1 MNTIRPASFRSSEKR
16 KAKARRH
23 SAADVADNAKMSFGF
38 SSASGDDSPF
48 SPGFYAT
55 SIPSTVVKRFL
66 LSNDLGSASSS
77 SPQPR
82 AHQLHKD
89 KETPLF
95 SFPYQHNTSY
105 ALGDDD
111 DQMALSTQ
119 HDSQLGLFG
128 YSCTNDSSVASPLRQ
143 INGERGD
150 AVDGLREPLPPSSAS
165 VEQPYNIKKRLR
177 YTPVQSSSDM
187 SSLRGTHQLQ
197 LRTVL
202 DTPIR
207 SDSSSTDGHCGS
219 TSSSSD
225 GTVID
230 EWILEDQ
237 ADEEGHPDS
246 SYDEKELNNDI
257 DAFEES
263 FAQVLSSTKPDTTD
277 QPLVKEAEVS
287 TSITLIRD
295 QNA

>member
-23 SAADVADNAKMSFGF
+23 SAADVVDNAQMSFGF
-38 SSASGDDSPF
+38 SSASGDDSLF

-77 SPQPR
+77 PQPR
-82 AHQLHKD
+82 AHQLQKD
-89 KETPLF
+89 TETPLF
-95 SFPYQHNTSY
+95 SFAYQHNTSF
-105 ALGDDD
+105 ALDDDD
-111 DQMALSTQ
+111 DQGALSTH

-143 INGERGD
+143 INGGRGD
-150 AVDGLREPLPPSSAS
+150 AVHGLREPLPPSSAS

-177 YTPVQSSSDM
+177 YTPVQSSNDM
-187 SSLRGTHQLQ
+187 SSLRGTHQPQ
-197 LRTVL
+197 LRTVF

-207 SDSSSTDGHCGS
+207 SDSSSTCGS
-219 TSSSSD
+219 TSSATD

-237 ADEEGHPDS
+237 QADEEAHPS
-246 SYDEKELNNDI
+246 SPYEQELNNDI
-257 DAFEES
+257 DVFEVS
-263 FAQVLSSTKPDTTD
+263 FAHVLSGTKPDTTGKS
-277 QPLVKEAEVS
+277 LVKEEEALRPS
-287 TSITLIRD
+287 HL
-295 QNA
+295 

>member
-66 LSNDLGSASSS
+66 LSNDLGSVSS

-89 KETPLF
+89 TETPLF
-95 SFPYQHNTSY
+95 SFAYQHNTSY
-105 ALGDDD
+105 ADV
-111 DQMALSTQ
+111 DQGALSIH

-197 LRTVL
+197 LKTVL

-219 TSSSSD
+219 TSSSTD

-230 EWILEDQ
+230 EWILEDDQQ
-237 ADEEGHPDS
+237 ADEEGHPAS

-263 FAQVLSSTKPDTTD
+263 FAQVFSGTKSDTTD
-277 QPLVKEAEVS
+277 QLVKEAEVS
-287 TSITLIRD
+287 ASITLVRD

>member
-77 SPQPR
+77 PQPR
-82 AHQLHKD
+82 AHQLQKD
-89 KETPLF
+89 TETPLF
-95 SFPYQHNTSY
+95 SFAYHNTSY
-105 ALGDDD
+105 ALADDE
-111 DQMALSTQ
+111 DQRALSTQ
-119 HDSQLGLFG
+119 RDSQLGLFG

-150 AVDGLREPLPPSSAS
+150 AVDGLREPLLPSSAS

-197 LRTVL
+197 LKTVL

-219 TSSSSD
+219 TSSSTD

-237 ADEEGHPDS
+237 QADEEGHPS
-246 SYDEKELNNDI
+246 SSPYEQELNNDI
-257 DAFEES
+257 DAFEAS
-263 FAQVLSSTKPDTTD
+263 FAHVLSKPETTD
-277 QPLVKEAEVS
+277 QSLVKEAEVS
-287 TSITLIRD
+287 ASTTLVRD

>member
-23 SAADVADNAKMSFGF
+23 SAADVVDNTQMSFGF
-38 SSASGDDSPF
+38 SSASGVDSPF

-66 LSNDLGSASSS
+66 LSNNQGSASSS
-77 SPQPR
+77 PERR
-82 AHQLHKD
+82 AHQHHKD
-89 KETPLF
+89 TETPLF
-95 SFPYQHNTSY
+95 SFAYQHNTY
-105 ALGDDD
+105 TLADDV
-111 DQMALSTQ
+111 DQGALSTH

-143 INGERGD
+143 INGGRGD
-150 AVDGLREPLPPSSAS
+150 AVDGLREPLLRSSAS
-165 VEQPYNIKKRLR
+165 VEQPHNIKKRLR
-177 YTPVQSSSDM
+177 YTPVQSSTDM

-219 TSSSSD
+219 TSSSTD

-237 ADEEGHPDS
+237 QADEEGHPS
-246 SYDEKELNNDI
+246 SLCEQEPNHDI
-257 DAFEES
+257 DAFE
-263 FAQVLSSTKPDTTD
+263 ATVLSGSKHDTTD
-277 QPLVKEAEVS
+277 QLLVKVS
-287 TSITLIRD
+287 APITLVRGD

>member
-23 SAADVADNAKMSFGF
+23 SAADVVDNAQMSFGF
-38 SSASGDDSPF
+38 SSASGDDSLF

-77 SPQPR
+77 PQRR
-82 AHQLHKD
+82 AHQLPHKD
-89 KETPLF
+89 TETPLF
-95 SFPYQHNTSY
+95 SFAYQHNTSF
-105 ALGDDD
+105 ALADDVEGG
-111 DQMALSTQ
+111 ALSIH

-150 AVDGLREPLPPSSAS
+150 AVHGLREPLLSSSAS
-165 VEQPYNIKKRLR
+165 IEQLNIKKRLR
-177 YTPVQSSSDM
+177 YTPVQSSNDM
-187 SSLRGTHQLQ
+187 SSLRGTHQPQ
-197 LRTVL
+197 LRTVF

-219 TSSSSD
+219 TSSSTD

-237 ADEEGHPDS
+237 QADEEGHTS
-246 SYDEKELNNDI
+246 SPYEQELNNDI
-257 DAFEES
+257 GSFEAS
-263 FAQVLSSTKPDTTD
+263 FAHVLSGTKPGTTD
-277 QPLVKEAEVS
+277 QSLVKEAVVS
-287 TSITLIRD
+287 TPITLVRD

>member
-23 SAADVADNAKMSFGF
+23 SAADVADNAMMSFGF
-38 SSASGDDSPF
+38 SSACGDDSPF

-77 SPQPR
+77 PQRR
-82 AHQLHKD
+82 AHQHHKD
-89 KETPLF
+89 TETPLF
-95 SFPYQHNTSY
+95 SFAYEHNTSY
-105 ALGDDD
+105 ALADDA
-111 DQMALSTQ
+111 DQGALSTH

-128 YSCTNDSSVASPLRQ
+128 YSCTNDASVASPLRQ
-143 INGERGD
+143 INGGRGD
-150 AVDGLREPLPPSSAS
+150 AVDGLREPLLPSSAS
-165 VEQPYNIKKRLR
+165 VEQHHNIKKRLR
-177 YTPVQSSSDM
+177 YTPVQSLSDM

-197 LRTVL
+197 LRTVI

-237 ADEEGHPDS
+237 QADEASPYEQ
-246 SYDEKELNNDI
+246 ELNNDI
-257 DAFEES
+257 DDFEES
-263 FAQVLSSTKPDTTD
+263 FAHVLSGTEPDTTD
-277 QPLVKEAEVS
+277 QSLVKEADVS
-287 TSITLIRD
+287 TSITLVRD